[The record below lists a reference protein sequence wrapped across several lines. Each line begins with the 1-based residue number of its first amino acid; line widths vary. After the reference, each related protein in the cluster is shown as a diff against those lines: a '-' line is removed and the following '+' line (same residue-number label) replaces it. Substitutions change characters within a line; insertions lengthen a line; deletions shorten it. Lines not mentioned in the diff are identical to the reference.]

1 VIAGISEVKSGKS
14 SVESAQEALS
24 ATKAGFQVG
33 TQIMLDVLNAIQV
46 LTQNQSQYSLAR
58 HQLVLNRLLLRQSAG
73 TIDYKDMEYI
83 NSLLQ

>member
-1 VIAGISEVKSGKS
+1 MLAGISEVESGKAA
-14 SVESAQEALS
+14 VESAQKAVD

-33 TQIMLDVLNAIQV
+33 TQIMLDVLTSIQQ
-46 LTQNQSQYSLAR
+46 LTQAQSTYSVAR

-73 TIDYKDMEYI
+73 TIDYNDLEYA